1 MIALNEPLSDQE
13 IAELDEFLM
22 SDATPEES
30 MSIVELDGFL
40 TSLVIGPEV
49 VPPSVWLKT
58 IWGGEGEAKFE
69 SSAQAQRMIGLI
81 MRRFNTL
88 SFLFE
93 EPPEFAPILWE
104 REVEGTTDRIGDD
117 WCWGFM
123 AGVSLASQAWQL
135 LLVDPEHHT
144 MLRPIVTL
152 GTEEGWRRLEA
163 ESDPDGAEQ
172 AAFDALE
179 SSVIAI
185 RRYWRE
191 QWRERSVAL
200 RQAAIRPRSL
210 RVGRNDP
217 CPCGSGRKYKRCCAD
232 AEV

>member
-1 MIALNEPLSDQE
+1 MIPLNVPLSDQE

-30 MSIVELDGFL
+30 MSLVELDGFL

-58 IWGGEGEAKFE
+58 IWGGEEEPKFE
-69 SSAQAQRMIGLI
+69 SSAQAQRVIGLI

-88 SFLFE
+88 NFLFE

-104 REVEGTTDRIGDD
+104 REVEGTTYRIADD

-123 AGVSLASQAWQL
+123 AGVSLASESWQL
-135 LLVDPEHHT
+135 LLVDPEHCAK
-144 MLRPIVTL
+144 LSPILTL
-152 GTEEGWRRLEA
+152 GTEEGWRLLEA
-163 ESDPDGAEQ
+163 DSDPDGAEQ
-172 AAFDALE
+172 AAFDGLE

-185 RRYWRE
+185 SRYWSK
-191 QWRERSVAL
+191 QWRERSMGL
-200 RQAAIRPRSL
+200 RQAVIRPRSL

-217 CPCGSGRKYKRCCAD
+217 CPCGSGRKYKRCCAN
-232 AEV
+232 AEA

>member
-1 MIALNEPLSDQE
+1 MSALNEPLSDQE

-30 MSIVELDGFL
+30 MSIVELDGYL

-58 IWGGEGEAKFE
+58 IWGGEDAPKFE
-69 SSAQAQRMIGLI
+69 SAAQAQRVIGLI

-93 EPPEFAPILWE
+93 EPPEFAPVLWE
-104 REVEGTTDRIGDD
+104 REVEGTSYRIAND

-123 AGVSLASQAWQL
+123 AGVSLAAPAWQL
-135 LLVDPEHHT
+135 LLVDPEHHA
-144 MLRPIVTL
+144 MLRPIIML
-152 GTEEGWRRLEA
+152 GTEEGWRLLEA
-163 ESDPDGAEQ
+163 DSDPEGAEL

-185 RRYWRE
+185 SRYWRE
-191 QWRERSVAL
+191 RTAGL

-217 CPCGSGRKYKRCCAD
+217 CPCGSGRKYKRCCAN
-232 AEV
+232 AEA

>member
-30 MSIVELDGFL
+30 MDIVTLDGFL

-49 VPPSVWLKT
+49 VPPSAWLKT
-58 IWGGEGEAKFE
+58 IWGGEGEPRFA
-69 SSAQAQRMIGLI
+69 SSEQAQRVISLI

-104 REVEGTTDRIGDD
+104 REVEGTTYRIADD

-123 AGVSLASQAWQL
+123 AGVSLAAQAWQL
-135 LLVDPEHHT
+135 LLVDPENRA
-144 MLRPIVTL
+144 MLRPILTL
-152 GTEEGWRRLEA
+152 GTEEGWRLLEA
-163 ESDPDGAEQ
+163 DSDPDGAEQ

-185 RRYWRE
+185 SHYWRKQWRE
-191 QWRERSVAL
+191 QSAAL
-200 RQAAIRPRSL
+200 RAAAIRPRAL

-217 CPCGSGRKYKRCCAD
+217 CPCGSGRKYKRCCAN
-232 AEV
+232 AEA

>member
-49 VPPSVWLKT
+49 VPPSAWFKT
-58 IWGGEGEAKFE
+58 IWGGEDEPEFE
-69 SSAQAQRMIGLI
+69 SAAQAQRVFGLI

-104 REVEGTTDRIGDD
+104 HEIEGTTYRIADD

-123 AGVSLASQAWQL
+123 AGVSLASQTWQP

-152 GTEEGWRRLEA
+152 GTEEGWRLLEA
-163 ESDPDGAEQ
+163 DSDPDGAKQ

-185 RRYWRE
+185 SRYWRK
-191 QWRERSVAL
+191 QWRERSAAL
-200 RQAAIRPRSL
+200 RQAAIRPRAL